1 MFWPNVK
8 KYFQKKINV
17 MQTESQTT
25 IHALYRLIEEGC
37 SATSNSERTLQLQ
50 KAILKKFFKA
60 SDVEITHL
68 QNEVSIVMRPMLSD
82 ARSTEIN
89 LEIPKKQF
97 SGFLQN
103 CIKNDTKGEVFY
115 INMMRYFAAQR

>member
-1 MFWPNVK
+1 
-8 KYFQKKINV
+8 

-37 SATSNSERTLQLQ
+37 STTSNSERTLQLQ

-82 ARSTEIN
+82 ACSTEIN

-115 INMMRYFAAQR
+115 MNMMRYFAAQS

>member
-1 MFWPNVK
+1 
-8 KYFQKKINV
+8 

-25 IHALYRLIEEGC
+25 INPLYRLIDEGC
-37 SATSNSERTLQLQ
+37 SSPSNPERALQLQ

-60 SDVEITHL
+60 SDVEITHH
-68 QNEVSIVMRPMLSD
+68 QNEVSIVMRPMLSN
-82 ARSTEIN
+82 APSTEIN

-115 INMMRYFAAQR
+115 INMMRYFAAQS

>member
-1 MFWPNVK
+1 
-8 KYFQKKINV
+8 

-37 SATSNSERTLQLQ
+37 STTSNSERTLQLQ

-82 ARSTEIN
+82 ACSTEIN

-103 CIKNDTKGEVFY
+103 CIKPLNRWVKFITKKDTRHWRGSGLEKIQV
-115 INMMRYFAAQR
+115 